1 MFFLSERSL
10 FASKKAERVRHKPQI
25 SFQRLID
32 ACAERLR
39 RELREIDSFSEQIPI
54 GAIFGRDHSTVVFS
68 VEKVGKN
75 IKTINNYELEINRLI
90 KEIKG

>member
-1 MFFLSERSL
+1 MK
-10 FASKKAERVRHKPQI
+10 SKKRTDNITNARHVAI
-25 SFQRLID
+25 YLIKQ
-32 ACAERLR
+32 LT
-39 RELREIDSFSEQIPI
+39 ELTLKEI